1 MASTPLD
8 SLVQN
13 KIQDL
18 KSATAEKQLALS
30 NADFYNQT
38 PEVKQQQI
46 AQKVLSN
53 DAAAMSLT
61 NFLNTHGNNLSN
73 AEFWQQ
79 TKEAARQKLVSNVQ
93 NGTGSDIA
101 TGLGIGAANIVG
113 STVDLLD
120 SVTPGNGGVLSDI
133 GNWGRETAQQLSEN
147 YSPAAQQQRA
157 ALTQATADAATK
169 AQQQK
174 EYLLSQGATEDEANS
189 AISPILDQVV
199 AGIKAIPDA
208 PDAAITYAAEA
219 APSVAQA
226 MLLGAAG
233 KAAGLART
241 VTGADEALVAAQRLK
256 NAEQGARIA
265 AGATI
270 ASGEAGGVVSGV
282 RQFTLGLSDDE
293 LNQIPNIDQIR
304 AQNPDATP
312 EQLRLA
318 IADNASVIPALG
330 QGLLA
335 LAVSKGT
342 GVLDLEAG
350 IVGKAKGLTAIP
362 RNILGGGVG
371 ETVEEIP
378 QSVTGQVAQ
387 NYAQQ
392 QINPDQSL
400 SEGAVDAGI
409 QALLGA
415 APSGMGAGALR
426 STSNVGEAVQ
436 AGKEKLATYQNQAAE
451 KGLNA
456 VEEAINP
463 QPVVDAAPTDTGT
476 TETVQSVQPDPTTNG
491 QDVKDLQLG
500 AGRLRQI
507 FNSTSAT
514 EQEKL
519 DALNKFSNLRT
530 VLSAD
535 IKAAEIEAAV
545 DEEEGNPVNK
555 ELASRLT
562 KLKSLHAAM
571 GSNMK
576 EYGATLTAETKAR
589 VNEYLTSQSMPK
601 TEEARTQFK
610 ADIRRMIAESKP
622 EELQGILDHVRNS
635 GEEDQYQ
642 NEVKAL
648 TSTLALKDVLSAN
661 SSDVRSGV
669 STGTDEFRGLE
680 NYAKTIHSAL
690 NANQFQRATNQL
702 ALLDNFIGL
711 RADRL
716 NAFQNAYASAREEAV
731 QTGADVVRREVPGQ
745 FQKDGK
751 TPSYVEYNVKHKNP
765 AMLIQ
770 QQEDELAYLTQ
781 GREHLNNLVSA
792 YTTPAPNVTMSAE
805 TTAPTQEAV
814 APVGSAVGSSDVVDT
829 AEPTKQNQVSSN
841 VEQELAQKQAELDKW
856 NQARIEAGLEPFTNE
871 QTQEEKIVSDQAW
884 KDALA
889 EEENQATSEQVTKP
903 DSVAQAPTATVTND
917 GTKTNTTTSE
927 VTPEDSLAPVEE
939 TQPSYLEKLEDLHDY
954 ANQMKDGESRFTR
967 EANKPSKGNPQE
979 NAQWQKAIEDINNED
994 TRNDVLSNPV
1004 KRYLTVRKT
1013 NDISGLTQTLSKPF
1027 NEAYNEL
1034 SKRIDTTNADLVSG
1048 LKTYIME
1055 VQELADRL
1063 SKTFNAKSSL
1073 GMKGNTSLRALVLSR
1088 MNQPM
1093 NNFKDADGKM
1103 IPEIIYAMAIAG
1115 TNWKYKRGSE
1125 TMYNTPSPIAYML
1138 GMDEHALDADIIE
1151 KYKFIGVKTS
1161 YIVNDLGRQTLAIA
1175 GLKMNQDTPL
1185 ALESALISGI
1195 GMELLT
1201 NMFNQKTIKQNLD
1214 KQVDNNGKE
1223 KITTYVQLEDDPY
1236 FDMQEN
1242 PKVRSSIN
1250 KLSGLFNT
1258 PVPES
1263 TIHINKAGSAN
1274 PRINSLM
1281 DVPETFRQKA
1291 KEMAAVK
1298 YRIDK
1303 TFDNFINNMGSAI
1316 KVALGYQVPE
1326 ANLHY
1331 TERSSVVVKN
1341 MSIENALQRIE
1352 DTKDL
1357 VLNEESGL
1365 DSSISFNYGFTS
1377 MGRMNIKSD
1386 YLNPHLHKLHRHY
1399 APVEDAHVTFDPV
1412 QDSNTKRGFFLT
1424 MAIAQG
1430 LGIKTDK
1437 DSLTKIHNELEKFKT
1452 DHADL
1457 IDIAEALLNNQ
1468 SVNAAPLAAYAAKKE
1483 EGATLKAIMTLAQMR
1498 SGKPFETSIT
1508 YEVDG
1513 MANGTSVSIL
1523 QYGCQVGPD
1532 GKLTAESIE
1541 KLARAGF
1548 HVDGQITNADFRE
1561 LMNGADVYEAV
1572 SAEAKKIIDKNLKQD
1587 NSKAYDIIN
1596 RVWDTY
1602 NRSTAKPIVNNA
1614 NYGSGDKALMASF
1627 TPAMVEYFER
1637 EYATLLRN
1645 PEKNKAAIQKLNAD
1659 LKTLTNIS
1667 NDKIYYLPNEDIK
1680 ELRLNSYVV
1689 HAIDVAMHN
1698 LVGAPYVQAYD
1709 KMFGVQRSHMNG
1721 LIQMHNIS
1729 ADNFNEKYMT
1739 NIPAANKLLGPSLA
1753 EIKQHIRNHEDTFP
1767 SYQFSD
1773 SSSVFTGL
1781 SGVSLTNDLENPN
1794 GLSGEV
1800 KTITKPNKD
1809 RESFGLNYTKWH
1821 STPTLEYKHRGVG
1834 PLFTVYLNDAMT
1846 IKDTKASLQGV
1857 MVWDAIYLG
1866 IDQMEQGGH
1875 ELNTNVLEAAKK
1887 NNAFHTVFNKFTS
1900 PVMLAD
1906 IRENKDLREQL
1917 SVRLGL
1923 DKRDDYIQALH
1934 AMDVK
1939 LTEGRQAAFDAIQSV
1954 TQFVVPGQT
1963 TEVKP
1968 ESGLNQL
1975 AFMRPFV
1982 PTWQVTLRNQSKP
1995 IPFSQLGD
2003 DFVLGYAKSQAA
2015 MGIAQLLTE
2024 LVGDTSVRILSKQA
2038 KEYTGKG
2045 DGYYDPVTNTVVV
2058 ASHLSPE
2065 KMNETMLHELIHAAT
2080 AKAILNTKS
2089 TPELRVAQGQLI
2101 AAYTAA
2107 MNHPVAGAALQK
2119 LLKPYAHKSF
2129 EGQLAEFI
2137 SLALSNDGVREIMN
2151 SIDISANQKLA
2162 QQAAKGKSLLSTL
2175 LAKISNFLSALFRI
2189 QKPVNERSLFTALIG
2204 ITEALHQVA
2213 KPIADI
2219 DPTQNQMMD
2228 HIRDMNMKDLLT
2240 AMPTNTSIDHQ
2251 EHLVDWVDKM
2261 HKVLSKNH
2269 SEANLEA
2276 VSLSGDLR
2284 NELNLAAHSTGVY
2297 ELVGLNVSEQERL
2310 AYEMTHLV
2318 VSESMNQHIGIRN
2331 TARDLYLQAKQTLK
2345 RDAFVPE
2352 GIQRTDVGY
2361 QEALE
2366 RSHAIY
2372 DAIFNK
2378 TIADST
2384 ITKQLSYL
2392 PNQVKEIRSQYL
2404 EDFMSLLMTNEEVR
2418 NVVSKVAIKPTK
2430 IKVFSG
2436 NPLDIALHIVQ
2447 LGLTTL
2453 NNMILGQKGDYLTKV
2468 NNLNNKLVNME
2479 IANKQRLLSLI
2490 SAGFMGGI
2498 TGTNALV
2505 GATKNITL
2513 KALEKSGL
2521 LKAPV
2526 ATVRFGTLLAI
2537 GALDEKTGKN
2547 LANAFNLIHD
2557 EFASGKEGLVA
2568 SILSESKGVTESNVN
2583 IMKLHTLNNKLI
2595 DEESN
2600 AIRATTQEVINTG
2613 FKAPLTEAKDA
2624 GLYSLLKADVVALLD
2639 EGHTLNDLRDYL
2651 TDDATIDDTVLRL
2664 LDLVKQVTPNH
2675 VGYYQRMSENMGYMM
2690 ATGVNPEFGT
2700 VLNTAYVANRM
2711 SPGMKIATSTE
2722 AKAIKPIIEQMA
2734 SLYAIRYSDKTHR
2747 KTAADLIREESATLG
2762 PINGVKLFLD
2772 LHKQAKADSHAKL
2785 FDNQEFLIT
2794 KGYTKDMYDP
2804 NKAIQLGTESDI
2816 GEYAKQGYKP
2826 VTKLKASGLIL
2837 FATNQNYLPTYNQGA
2852 LSTVGLK
2859 AKGTDLRAIH
2869 QAKGTPLTRVGFDKT
2884 LRKLEREHTGL
2895 NKVRTERISHET
2907 DEGRLV
2913 PVLNNQGE
2921 IVNYRMMM
2929 SETVRNTVLGK
2940 NLSGKM
2946 ALANQNAHTVMK
2958 VNSAKVNEMV
2968 VNELQDMWDKAK
2980 KTDQAKFYIPISED
2994 SEDVQIRE
3002 SYRLLPQETKDQI
3015 EQAFGGALMVR
3026 RDLLYPVLGYRQ
3038 HSITN
3043 AWSSEDK
3050 MAKPVRWLIKNT
3062 FDGLFKGK
3070 GQLRAQQVES
3080 TVQAMLKEAKF
3091 TTVVKSGVI
3100 QAGNLTSNTWQLM
3113 MRGLDPISAV
3123 KDQYRGMEAAQRF
3136 IKDTARVRVLKM
3148 LMSLDSHLVRQQEY
3162 KNELLELESELAA
3175 NEVKP
3180 LIDNGLMTSFV
3191 EDLSADTIADQY
3203 TKRNQL
3209 ISKVD
3214 NWKAKQSKPIQSA
3227 LDFITAG
3234 RKTEYTQAMLDVTRY
3249 SDLGARYALYK
3260 FMKQDNPKLDEA
3272 TVIRTLGNEFVNYD
3286 LPTHPVLNYL
3296 DNVGGLWF
3304 PRYYIRMQRNIL
3316 NMIQKNPAMYLTELL
3331 NEQVVGNMDTPMDNG
3346 VLFKHPW
3353 DKFTLFGPI
3362 TTAPMLL
3369 PAVNAVD

>member
-1 MASTPLD
+1 
-8 SLVQN
+8 
-13 KIQDL
+13 
-18 KSATAEKQLALS
+18 
-30 NADFYNQT
+30 
-38 PEVKQQQI
+38 
-46 AQKVLSN
+46 
-53 DAAAMSLT
+53 
-61 NFLNTHGNNLSN
+61 
-73 AEFWQQ
+73 
-79 TKEAARQKLVSNVQ
+79 
-93 NGTGSDIA
+93 
-101 TGLGIGAANIVG
+101 
-113 STVDLLD
+113 
-120 SVTPGNGGVLSDI
+120 
-133 GNWGRETAQQLSEN
+133 
-147 YSPAAQQQRA
+147 
-157 ALTQATADAATK
+157 
-169 AQQQK
+169 
-174 EYLLSQGATEDEANS
+174 
-189 AISPILDQVV
+189 
-199 AGIKAIPDA
+199 
-208 PDAAITYAAEA
+208 
-219 APSVAQA
+219 
-226 MLLGAAG
+226 
-233 KAAGLART
+233 
-241 VTGADEALVAAQRLK
+241 
-256 NAEQGARIA
+256 
-265 AGATI
+265 
-270 ASGEAGGVVSGV
+270 
-282 RQFTLGLSDDE
+282 
-293 LNQIPNIDQIR
+293 
-304 AQNPDATP
+304 
-312 EQLRLA
+312 
-318 IADNASVIPALG
+318 
-330 QGLLA
+330 
-335 LAVSKGT
+335 
-342 GVLDLEAG
+342 
-350 IVGKAKGLTAIP
+350 
-362 RNILGGGVG
+362 
-371 ETVEEIP
+371 
-378 QSVTGQVAQ
+378 
-387 NYAQQ
+387 
-392 QINPDQSL
+392 
-400 SEGAVDAGI
+400 
-409 QALLGA
+409 
-415 APSGMGAGALR
+415 
-426 STSNVGEAVQ
+426 
-436 AGKEKLATYQNQAAE
+436 
-451 KGLNA
+451 
-456 VEEAINP
+456 
-463 QPVVDAAPTDTGT
+463 
-476 TETVQSVQPDPTTNG
+476 
-491 QDVKDLQLG
+491 
-500 AGRLRQI
+500 
-507 FNSTSAT
+507 
-514 EQEKL
+514 
-519 DALNKFSNLRT
+519 
-530 VLSAD
+530 
-535 IKAAEIEAAV
+535 
-545 DEEEGNPVNK
+545 
-555 ELASRLT
+555 
-562 KLKSLHAAM
+562 
-571 GSNMK
+571 
-576 EYGATLTAETKAR
+576 
-589 VNEYLTSQSMPK
+589 
-601 TEEARTQFK
+601 
-610 ADIRRMIAESKP
+610 
-622 EELQGILDHVRNS
+622 
-635 GEEDQYQ
+635 
-642 NEVKAL
+642 
-648 TSTLALKDVLSAN
+648 
-661 SSDVRSGV
+661 
-669 STGTDEFRGLE
+669 
-680 NYAKTIHSAL
+680 
-690 NANQFQRATNQL
+690 
-702 ALLDNFIGL
+702 
-711 RADRL
+711 
-716 NAFQNAYASAREEAV
+716 
-731 QTGADVVRREVPGQ
+731 
-745 FQKDGK
+745 
-751 TPSYVEYNVKHKNP
+751 
-765 AMLIQ
+765 
-770 QQEDELAYLTQ
+770 
-781 GREHLNNLVSA
+781 
-792 YTTPAPNVTMSAE
+792 
-805 TTAPTQEAV
+805 
-814 APVGSAVGSSDVVDT
+814 
-829 AEPTKQNQVSSN
+829 
-841 VEQELAQKQAELDKW
+841 
-856 NQARIEAGLEPFTNE
+856 
-871 QTQEEKIVSDQAW
+871 
-884 KDALA
+884 
-889 EEENQATSEQVTKP
+889 
-903 DSVAQAPTATVTND
+903 
-917 GTKTNTTTSE
+917 
-927 VTPEDSLAPVEE
+927 
-939 TQPSYLEKLEDLHDY
+939 
-954 ANQMKDGESRFTR
+954 
-967 EANKPSKGNPQE
+967 
-979 NAQWQKAIEDINNED
+979 
-994 TRNDVLSNPV
+994 
-1004 KRYLTVRKT
+1004 
-1013 NDISGLTQTLSKPF
+1013 
-1027 NEAYNEL
+1027 
-1034 SKRIDTTNADLVSG
+1034 
-1048 LKTYIME
+1048 
-1055 VQELADRL
+1055 
-1063 SKTFNAKSSL
+1063 
-1073 GMKGNTSLRALVLSR
+1073 
-1088 MNQPM
+1088 
-1093 NNFKDADGKM
+1093 
-1103 IPEIIYAMAIAG
+1103 
-1115 TNWKYKRGSE
+1115 
-1125 TMYNTPSPIAYML
+1125 
-1138 GMDEHALDADIIE
+1138 
-1151 KYKFIGVKTS
+1151 
-1161 YIVNDLGRQTLAIA
+1161 
-1175 GLKMNQDTPL
+1175 
-1185 ALESALISGI
+1185 
-1195 GMELLT
+1195 
-1201 NMFNQKTIKQNLD
+1201 
-1214 KQVDNNGKE
+1214 
-1223 KITTYVQLEDDPY
+1223 
-1236 FDMQEN
+1236 
-1242 PKVRSSIN
+1242 
-1250 KLSGLFNT
+1250 
-1258 PVPES
+1258 
-1263 TIHINKAGSAN
+1263 
-1274 PRINSLM
+1274 
-1281 DVPETFRQKA
+1281 
-1291 KEMAAVK
+1291 
-1298 YRIDK
+1298 
-1303 TFDNFINNMGSAI
+1303 
-1316 KVALGYQVPE
+1316 
-1326 ANLHY
+1326 
-1331 TERSSVVVKN
+1331 
-1341 MSIENALQRIE
+1341 
-1352 DTKDL
+1352 
-1357 VLNEESGL
+1357 
-1365 DSSISFNYGFTS
+1365 
-1377 MGRMNIKSD
+1377 
-1386 YLNPHLHKLHRHY
+1386 
-1399 APVEDAHVTFDPV
+1399 
-1412 QDSNTKRGFFLT
+1412 
-1424 MAIAQG
+1424 
-1430 LGIKTDK
+1430 
-1437 DSLTKIHNELEKFKT
+1437 
-1452 DHADL
+1452 
-1457 IDIAEALLNNQ
+1457 
-1468 SVNAAPLAAYAAKKE
+1468 
-1483 EGATLKAIMTLAQMR
+1483 
-1498 SGKPFETSIT
+1498 
-1508 YEVDG
+1508 
-1513 MANGTSVSIL
+1513 
-1523 QYGCQVGPD
+1523 
-1532 GKLTAESIE
+1532 
-1541 KLARAGF
+1541 
-1548 HVDGQITNADFRE
+1548 
-1561 LMNGADVYEAV
+1561 
-1572 SAEAKKIIDKNLKQD
+1572 
-1587 NSKAYDIIN
+1587 
-1596 RVWDTY
+1596 
-1602 NRSTAKPIVNNA
+1602 
-1614 NYGSGDKALMASF
+1614 
-1627 TPAMVEYFER
+1627 
-1637 EYATLLRN
+1637 
-1645 PEKNKAAIQKLNAD
+1645 
-1659 LKTLTNIS
+1659 
-1667 NDKIYYLPNEDIK
+1667 
-1680 ELRLNSYVV
+1680 
-1689 HAIDVAMHN
+1689 
-1698 LVGAPYVQAYD
+1698 
-1709 KMFGVQRSHMNG
+1709 
-1721 LIQMHNIS
+1721 MHNIS

-1846 IKDTKASLQGV
+1846 IKDTKAALQGV

-1900 PVMLAD
+1900 PAMLAD
-1906 IRENKDLREQL
+1906 MRENKSLQDLL
-1917 SVRLGL
+1917 SKRIGL
-1923 DKRDDYIQALH
+1923 DKEGDYVQALQE
-1934 AMDVK
+1934 MDTT

-1995 IPFSQLGD
+1995 IPLSQLGD

-2080 AKAILNTKS
+2080 VKAILNTKS

-2119 LLKPYAHKSF
+2119 LLKPYAHKPF

-2162 QQAAKGKSLLSTL
+2162 QQAVKGKSLLSNL

-2189 QKPVNERSLFTALIG
+2189 QKPVNEHSLFTALIG
-2204 ITEALHQVA
+2204 ITETLHQVA

-2219 DPTQNQMMD
+2219 DPSQNQVMD
-2228 HIRDMNMKDLLT
+2228 HIRDMNMKDLLS

-2284 NELNLAAHSTGVY
+2284 SELNLAAHSTGVY

-2436 NPLDIALHIVQ
+2436 NPLDVALHIVQ

-2498 TGTNALV
+2498 TGTNALI

-2613 FKAPLTEAKDA
+2613 FKTPLTEAKDA

-2664 LDLVKQVTPNH
+2664 LDLVKQVTPNY

-2711 SPGMKIATSTE
+2711 SPGMKIATPTE
-2722 AKAIKPIIEQMA
+2722 AKAIKPLIEQMA

-2869 QAKGTPLTRVGFDKT
+2869 QAKGTPLTRIDFDKIM
-2884 LRKLEREHTGL
+2884 RKLERGHTGL

-2980 KTDQAKFYIPISED
+2980 KTDQAKFYIPVSED

-3091 TTVVKSGVI
+3091 TAVVKSGVI

-3136 IKDTARVRVLKM
+3136 IKDTARIRVLKM
-3148 LMSLDSHLVRQQEY
+3148 LMSLDSHLGRQQEY

-3214 NWKAKQSKPIQSA
+3214 NWKDRQSKPVQSA
-3227 LDFITAG
+3227 LDFITAS

-3260 FMKQDNPKLDEA
+3260 FMKQDNPELDEA

-3331 NEQVVGNMDTPMDNG
+3331 SEQVVGNMDTPMDNG
-3346 VLFKHPW
+3346 MLFKHPW

-3362 TTAPMLL
+3362 TSAPMLL

>member
-1 MASTPLD
+1 MANTPLD
-8 SLVQN
+8 SVVQ
-13 KIQDL
+13 Q
-18 KSATAEKQLALS
+18 KQEQLRYASKQKQVALS
-30 NADFYNQT
+30 DSNFYNQS
-38 PEVKQQQI
+38 PAEQH
-46 AQKVLSN
+46 AQVLTALAKEDASN
-53 DAAAMSLT
+53 MSLD
-61 NFLNTHGNNLSN
+61 NFVSTYAPKLGGNTKVPTQLWLQTQQEKTFNN
-73 AEFWQQ
+73 A
-79 TKEAARQKLVSNVQ
+79 
-93 NGTGSDIA
+93 GTGSDIA
-101 TGLGIGAANIVG
+101 TGLGIGATNIVG
-113 STVDLLD
+113 STADLLD

-147 YSPAAQQQRA
+147 YSPTAQQQRA

-199 AGIKAIPDA
+199 AGVKAIPDA
-208 PDAAITYAAEA
+208 PNAAITYAAEA
-219 APSVAQA
+219 APSVAEA
-226 MLLGAAG
+226 MALGRIGGAL
-233 KAAGLART
+233 GLART
-241 VTGADEALVAAQRLK
+241 VTGAAEALVAAQRLK
-256 NAEQGARIA
+256 NAAQGARIA

-378 QSVTGQVAQ
+378 QSVTGQIAQ

-426 STSNVGEAVQ
+426 STSNVGEAIQ

-451 KGLNA
+451 RGLNA

-463 QPVVDAAPTDTGT
+463 QPAVDAASTDTGT
-476 TETVQSVQPDPTTNG
+476 TETVQQERPDPTTDG

-576 EYGATLTAETKAR
+576 EYGATLTTETKAR

-622 EELQGILDHVRNS
+622 EELQGILDHVRAS

-669 STGTDEFRGLE
+669 STGTAEFRGLE

-770 QQEDELAYLTQ
+770 QQEDELAYLQQ
-781 GREHLNNLVSA
+781 GRTHLNNLVSA

-805 TTAPTQEAV
+805 ATAPTQEAI
-814 APVGSAVGSSDVVDT
+814 APVESAVGSSDVVDT

-889 EEENQATSEQVTKP
+889 EEENQATSKQVTKP
-903 DSVAQAPTATVTND
+903 DSVAQVPTATVTND
-917 GTKTNTTTSE
+917 KTKSDTTTSE
-927 VTPEDSLAPVEE
+927 TTPEDSLAPVEE

-1055 VQELADRL
+1055 VQELADQL

-1093 NNFKDADGKM
+1093 NNFKNADGKM

-1125 TMYNTPSPIAYML
+1125 TMYNTPSQIAYML
-1138 GMDEHALDADIIE
+1138 GMDEHALNADIIE
-1151 KYKFIGVKTS
+1151 KYKFIGTKTS
-1161 YIVNDLGRQTLAIA
+1161 YIVNDLGKQTLAIA

-1223 KITTYVQLEDDPY
+1223 KITTYVQLEDNPY

-1258 PVPES
+1258 PVLES

-1331 TERSSVVVKN
+1331 TERSSVVGKN

-1357 VLNEESGL
+1357 VLNEETGL

-1412 QDSNTKRGFFLT
+1412 QYSNTKRGFFLT

-1548 HVDGQITNADFRE
+1548 HIDGQITNADFRE

-1572 SAEAKKIIDKNLKQD
+1572 STEAKKIIDKELKQN

-1596 RVWDTY
+1596 RVLDIY
-1602 NRSTAKPIVNNA
+1602 NRKTAKPIVNNA
-1614 NYGSGDKALMASF
+1614 NYGSGDNALMSAF
-1627 TPAMVEYFER
+1627 TSKMIEYFER
-1637 EYATLLRN
+1637 EYSMLLRN
-1645 PEKNKAAIQKLNAD
+1645 PENNKAAIQKLNAD

-1667 NDKIYYLPNEDIK
+1667 NGKIYYLPNEDIK

-1689 HAIDVAMHN
+1689 HAIDVAMRN
-1698 LVGAPYVQAYD
+1698 LVGAPYVEAYD
-1709 KMFGVQRSHMNG
+1709 KMFGMQRSHMNG

-1821 STPTLEYKHRGVG
+1821 STPILEYKHRGIG

-1846 IKDTKASLQGV
+1846 IKNTKAALQGV

-1900 PVMLAD
+1900 PAMLAD
-1906 IRENKDLREQL
+1906 MRESKSLQDLL
-1917 SVRLGL
+1917 SKRIGL
-1923 DKRDDYIQALH
+1923 DKEGDYVQALQE
-1934 AMDVK
+1934 MDTT

-1995 IPFSQLGD
+1995 IPLSQLGD

-2045 DGYYDPVTNTVVV
+2045 DGYYDPVTDTVVV

-2080 AKAILNTKS
+2080 VKAILNTKS

-2107 MNHPVAGAALQK
+2107 MNHPVAEKALKK
-2119 LLKPYAHKSF
+2119 LLAPYAHKSF

-2162 QQAAKGKSLLSTL
+2162 QQAAKGKSLLSNL

-2204 ITEALHQVA
+2204 ITETLHQVA

-2219 DPTQNQMMD
+2219 DPNQNQVMD
-2228 HIRDMNMKDLLT
+2228 HIRDMNMKDLLS

-2251 EHLVDWVDKM
+2251 EHLVGWVDKM
-2261 HKVLSKNH
+2261 HRVLSKNH

-2284 NELNLAAHSTGVY
+2284 NELNLTAHSTGVY

-2436 NPLDIALHIVQ
+2436 NPLDVALHIVQ

-2613 FKAPLTEAKDA
+2613 FKVPLTEAKDA

-2651 TDDATIDDTVLRL
+2651 TNDAIIDDTVLRL
-2664 LDLVKQVTPNH
+2664 LDLVKQVTPNY

-2711 SPGMKIATSTE
+2711 SPGMKIATPTE
-2722 AKAIKPIIEQMA
+2722 ARAIKPLIEQMA

-2895 NKVRTERISHET
+2895 NKARTERISHET

-2980 KTDQAKFYIPISED
+2980 KTDQAKFYIPVSED

-3091 TTVVKSGVI
+3091 TTVVKSGVV

-3148 LMSLDSHLVRQQEY
+3148 LMSLDSHLGRQQEY

-3260 FMKQDNPKLDEA
+3260 FMKQDNPELDEA

-3331 NEQVVGNMDTPMDNG
+3331 SEQVVGNMDTPMDNG
-3346 VLFKHPW
+3346 MLFKHPW

-3362 TTAPMLL
+3362 TSAPMLL

>member
-1 MASTPLD
+1 MANTQLD
-8 SLVQN
+8 SVVQ
-13 KIQDL
+13 Q
-18 KSATAEKQLALS
+18 KQEQLRYASKQKQVALS
-30 NADFYNQT
+30 DSNFYNQS
-38 PEVKQQQI
+38 PAEQH
-46 AQKVLSN
+46 AQVLTALEKEDASN
-53 DAAAMSLT
+53 MSLD
-61 NFLNTHGNNLSN
+61 NFVSTYAPKLGGNTKVPTQLWLQTQQEKTFNN
-73 AEFWQQ
+73 A
-79 TKEAARQKLVSNVQ
+79 
-93 NGTGSDIA
+93 GTGSDIA
-101 TGLGIGAANIVG
+101 TGLGIGAANIAG
-113 STVDLLD
+113 STADLLD

-147 YSPAAQQQRA
+147 YSPTAQQQRA

-199 AGIKAIPDA
+199 AGVKAIPDA
-208 PDAAITYAAEA
+208 PNAAITYAAEA

-362 RNILGGGVG
+362 RNILGGGVH

-415 APSGMGAGALR
+415 APSGMGAGSLR
-426 STSNVGEAVQ
+426 SISNVGEAVQ

-451 KGLNA
+451 RGLNA

-463 QPVVDAAPTDTGT
+463 QPAVDAAPTDTGT

-500 AGRLRQI
+500 AGTLRQI

-622 EELQGILDHVRNS
+622 EELQGILDHVRAS

-669 STGTDEFRGLE
+669 STGTAEFRGLE
-680 NYAKTIHSAL
+680 NFAKTISSAL
-690 NANQFQRATNQL
+690 NANQTNRATTVL
-702 ALLDNFIGL
+702 AQLDNFINQ
-711 RADRL
+711 RVDRL
-716 NAFQNAYASAREEAV
+716 NAFRDTYASAREEAT

-770 QQEDELAYLTQ
+770 QQEDELAYLQQ
-781 GREHLNNLVSA
+781 GRTHLNNLVSA

-814 APVGSAVGSSDVVDT
+814 APVESAVGSSDIT
-829 AEPTKQNQVSSN
+829 KPTKQNQVSSN

-871 QTQEEKIVSDQAW
+871 QAQEEKIVSDQAW
-884 KDALA
+884 KDAIA

-903 DSVAQAPTATVTND
+903 DSAAQAPTATGIND
-917 GTKTNTTTSE
+917 GAKSDTTTSE

-967 EANKPSKGNPQE
+967 EANKPSKGNHQE

-1027 NEAYNEL
+1027 NEAYSEL

-1055 VQELADRL
+1055 TQELADQL

-1103 IPEIIYAMAIAG
+1103 TPEIIYAMAIAG
-1115 TNWKYKRGSE
+1115 TNWKYKRGAE
-1125 TMYNTPSPIAYML
+1125 TMYNTPSQIAYML

-1161 YIVNDLGRQTLAIA
+1161 YIVNDLGKQTLAIA

-1214 KQVDNNGKE
+1214 KQVDSDGKE
-1223 KITTYVQLEDDPY
+1223 KITTYVQLEDDTY

-1242 PKVRSSIN
+1242 TKVRSSIN

-1263 TIHINKAGSAN
+1263 AIHINKAGSAN

-1331 TERSSVVVKN
+1331 TERSSVVGKN

-1412 QDSNTKRGFFLT
+1412 QGSNTKRGFFLT

-1532 GKLTAESIE
+1532 GKLTAESIK

-1596 RVWDTY
+1596 RVWDIY

-1614 NYGSGDKALMASF
+1614 NYGSGDKALMSAF
-1627 TPAMVEYFER
+1627 TSKMIEYFER

-1645 PEKNKAAIQKLNAD
+1645 PEKNKAAIKQLTTD
-1659 LKTLTNIS
+1659 LQTLTGEV
-1667 NDKIYYLPNEDIK
+1667 NDDIYFLPNDDIR
-1680 ELRLNSYVV
+1680 ELRLRFPVKA
-1689 HAIDVAMHN
+1689 AIELAMSN

-1709 KMFGVQRSHMNG
+1709 KMFGMQRSHMNG

-1846 IKDTKASLQGV
+1846 IKDTKAALQGI

-1900 PVMLAD
+1900 PAMLAD
-1906 IRENKDLREQL
+1906 MRENKSLQDLL
-1917 SVRLGL
+1917 SKRIGL
-1923 DKRDDYIQALH
+1923 DKEGDYIQALQE
-1934 AMDVK
+1934 MDTT

-1975 AFMRPFV
+1975 AFMHPFV

-1995 IPFSQLGD
+1995 IPLSQLGD

-2080 AKAILNTKS
+2080 AKAILSTKS

-2119 LLKPYAHKSF
+2119 LLKPYAHKPF

-2162 QQAAKGKSLLSTL
+2162 QQAAKGKSLLSNL

-2204 ITEALHQVA
+2204 ITETLHQVA

-2219 DPTQNQMMD
+2219 DPSQNQVMD
-2228 HIRDMNMKDLLT
+2228 HIRDMNMKDLLL

-2251 EHLVDWVDKM
+2251 EHLTDWVDKM

-2284 NELNLAAHSTGVY
+2284 SELNLAAHSTGVY

-2310 AYEMTHLV
+2310 AYEITHLV

-2352 GIQRTDVGY
+2352 EIQRTDVGY

-2378 TIADST
+2378 TIADSV

-2436 NPLDIALHIVQ
+2436 NPLDVALHIVQ

-2547 LANAFNLIHD
+2547 LANAFNLIHN

-2664 LDLVKQVTPNH
+2664 LDLVKQVTPNY

-2711 SPGMKIATSTE
+2711 SPGMKIATPTE
-2722 AKAIKPIIEQMA
+2722 ARAIKPLIEQMA

-2859 AKGTDLRAIH
+2859 AKGTDLRAIY

-2980 KTDQAKFYIPISED
+2980 KTDQAKFYIPVSED
-2994 SEDVQIRE
+2994 SEDVQISE

-3260 FMKQDNPKLDEA
+3260 FMKQDNPELDEA

-3331 NEQVVGNMDTPMDNG
+3331 SEQVVGNMDTPMDNG
-3346 VLFKHPW
+3346 MLFKHPW

>member
-1 MASTPLD
+1 MANTPLD
-8 SLVQN
+8 SVVQ
-13 KIQDL
+13 Q
-18 KSATAEKQLALS
+18 KQEQLRYASKQKQVALS
-30 NADFYNQT
+30 DSNFYNQS
-38 PEVKQQQI
+38 PAEQH
-46 AQKVLSN
+46 AQVLTALAKEDASN
-53 DAAAMSLT
+53 MSLD
-61 NFLNTHGNNLSN
+61 NFVSTYAPKLGGNTKVPTQLWLQTQQEKTFNN
-73 AEFWQQ
+73 A
-79 TKEAARQKLVSNVQ
+79 
-93 NGTGSDIA
+93 GTGSDIA

-113 STVDLLD
+113 STTDLLD
-120 SVTPGNGGVLSDI
+120 AVTPGNGGVLSDI
-133 GNWGRETAQQLSEN
+133 GNWGRETAQQLLEN
-147 YSPAAQQQRA
+147 YSPTAQQQRA

-199 AGIKAIPDA
+199 AGVKAIPDA
-208 PDAAITYAAEA
+208 PNAAITYAAEA
-219 APSVAQA
+219 APSVAEA
-226 MLLGAAG
+226 IALGRIGGAL
-233 KAAGLART
+233 GLART
-241 VTGADEALVAAQRLK
+241 VTGADEALIAAQRLK

-378 QSVTGQVAQ
+378 QSVTGQIAQ

-400 SEGAVDAGI
+400 SEGTVDAGI

-415 APSGMGAGALR
+415 DPSGMGAGALR

-451 KGLNA
+451 RGLNA

-463 QPVVDAAPTDTGT
+463 QLAVDAAPTDTGT
-476 TETVQSVQPDPTTNG
+476 TETVQQERPDPTTDG

-576 EYGATLTAETKAR
+576 EYGATLTTETKAR

-622 EELQGILDHVRNS
+622 EELQDILDHVRAS

-642 NEVKAL
+642 NEIQAL

-669 STGTDEFRGLE
+669 STGTAEFRGLE
-680 NYAKTIHSAL
+680 NFAKTISSAL
-690 NANQFQRATNQL
+690 NANQTNRATTVL
-702 ALLDNFIGL
+702 AQLDNFINQ

-716 NAFQNAYASAREEAV
+716 NAFRDAYASAREEAV

-770 QQEDELAYLTQ
+770 QQEDELAYLQQ
-781 GREHLNNLVSA
+781 GRTHLNNLVSA

-814 APVGSAVGSSDVVDT
+814 APVESAVGSSDVVDT

-903 DSVAQAPTATVTND
+903 DSAAQAPTATVTND

-927 VTPEDSLAPVEE
+927 VTPEDSSTPVEE

-1055 VQELADRL
+1055 VQELADQL

-1125 TMYNTPSPIAYML
+1125 TMYNSPSQIATML
-1138 GMDEHALDADIIE
+1138 GMDEHALNADMIE

-1201 NMFNQKTIKQNLD
+1201 NMFNQKIIKQNFD
-1214 KQVDNNGKE
+1214 KQLFWGKE
-1223 KITTYVQLEDDPY
+1223 HIITFVQLEDDPY

-1291 KEMAAVK
+1291 KEMATVK

-1303 TFDNFINNMGSAI
+1303 TFDNFITNMGSAI

-1331 TERSSVVVKN
+1331 TERSSVVGKN

-1532 GKLTAESIE
+1532 GKLTAESIK

-1572 SAEAKKIIDKNLKQD
+1572 SAEAKKIIDKKLKQN

-1596 RVWDTY
+1596 RVWDIY
-1602 NRSTAKPIVNNA
+1602 NRKTAKPIVNNA
-1614 NYGSGDKALMASF
+1614 NYGSGDAALMSAF
-1627 TPAMVEYFER
+1627 TNEMVEYFER
-1637 EYATLLRN
+1637 EYASLLRN
-1645 PEKNKAAIQKLNAD
+1645 PEKNKKAIENLTHD
-1659 LKTLTNIS
+1659 IEILTNSKYKEIYFAADNDIS
-1667 NDKIYYLPNEDIK
+1667 
-1680 ELRLNSYVV
+1680 ELRLTNTVV
-1689 HAIDVAMHN
+1689 NQIDEAMAK
-1698 LVGAPYVQAYD
+1698 LVGEPYVKAYD
-1709 KMFGVQRSHMNG
+1709 KMFGVQRAHMNG

-1729 ADNFNEKYMT
+1729 ADNFNQKYMT
-1739 NIPAANKLLGPSLA
+1739 DIPAANKLLGPSLA
-1753 EIKQHIRNHEDTFP
+1753 EIKQHIRNHADTFP

-1781 SGVSLTNDLENPN
+1781 SGVTLTNDLENPN

-1809 RESFGLNYTKWH
+1809 RKSFGLNYTKWH

-1887 NNAFHTVFNKFTS
+1887 NNAFHAVFNKFTS

-1906 IRENKDLREQL
+1906 MRENKNLQELL
-1917 SVRLGL
+1917 SKRLGL
-1923 DKRDDYIQALH
+1923 GKKGDYVQALQE
-1934 AMDVK
+1934 MDTK

-1995 IPFSQLGD
+1995 IPLSQLGN

-2058 ASHLSPE
+2058 ASELNPE

-2119 LLKPYAHKSF
+2119 LLKPYAHKPF

-2162 QQAAKGKSLLSTL
+2162 QQAAKGKSLLSNL

-2204 ITEALHQVA
+2204 ITETLHQVA

-2219 DPTQNQMMD
+2219 DPVQNQVMD
-2228 HIRDMNMKDLLT
+2228 HIRDMNMKDLLS

-2276 VSLSGDLR
+2276 VSLSEDLR
-2284 NELNLAAHSTGVY
+2284 SELNLTAHSTGVY

-2352 GIQRTDVGY
+2352 GMQRTDVGY

-2378 TIADST
+2378 TIADSV

-2436 NPLDIALHIVQ
+2436 NPLDVALHIVQ

-2526 ATVRFGTLLAI
+2526 ATVRFGTLLAL
-2537 GALDEKTGKN
+2537 GALDEKTGKK
-2547 LANAFNLIHD
+2547 LAGAFNLIHD
-2557 EFASGKEGLVA
+2557 EFASGKEGLVS
-2568 SILSESKGVTESNVN
+2568 SILSESKGVTADNVN
-2583 IMKLHTLNNKLI
+2583 IMRLHALNNKLI

-2613 FKAPLTEAKDA
+2613 FKVPLTETKDA

-2651 TDDATIDDTVLRL
+2651 TNDAIIDDTVLRL
-2664 LDLVKQVTPNH
+2664 LDLVKQVTPSY

-2711 SPGMKIATSTE
+2711 SPGMKIATPTE
-2722 AKAIKPIIEQMA
+2722 AKAIKPLIEQMA

-2747 KTAADLIREESATLG
+2747 RTAADLIKEESATLG

-2869 QAKGTPLTRVGFDKT
+2869 QAKGTPLTRVGFDK
-2884 LRKLEREHTGL
+2884 LIRKLGYEHTGL
-2895 NKVRTERISHET
+2895 NKARTERISHEA

-2980 KTDQAKFYIPISED
+2980 KTDQAKFYIPVSED

-3091 TTVVKSGVI
+3091 TTVVKSGVV

-3148 LMSLDSHLVRQQEY
+3148 LMSLDSHLGRQQEY

-3175 NEVKP
+3175 NAVKP

-3260 FMKQDNPKLDEA
+3260 FMKQDNPELDEA

-3331 NEQVVGNMDTPMDNG
+3331 SEQVVGNMDTPMDNG

-3369 PAVNAVD
+3369 PAVNAID